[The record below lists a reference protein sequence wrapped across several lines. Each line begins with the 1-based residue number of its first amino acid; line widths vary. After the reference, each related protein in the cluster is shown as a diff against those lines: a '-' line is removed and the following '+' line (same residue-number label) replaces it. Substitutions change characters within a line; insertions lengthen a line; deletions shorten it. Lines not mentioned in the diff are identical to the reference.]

1 MSLSTDVDRP
11 ARYTWRFGRF
21 RLDPDG
27 RRLTDEAGAVL
38 PIAGRA
44 FDVLEYLVRH
54 RDRVVGKEELLSAVW
69 PGVVVEEN
77 NLNQAVHAIRRALGD
92 SRDAPE
98 FLATVPGRGYRFV
111 AQLQDDPPQVP
122 EQVRAAPR
130 AEPSQPSSPAAWYG
144 RPRVYIAAGLAVLL
158 VAGLSLVALRRGSV
172 PAPPPGAETARP
184 PIERPTIAVLPF
196 RTSAHSEASEFL
208 AQSVTDLLRNR
219 LAAFK
224 DVVVIG
230 SPSTSGQTD
239 THLNVRDVGQK
250 LHARFLL
257 QGSVAR
263 TGDQLRIGVQL
274 FDTESGSELWST
286 TFDRS
291 VTDAAAIREGIAQRV
306 AGTLP
311 IAVEPAARD
320 ASADARINL
329 DAYELYVQ
337 GQQLMSNLRVADA
350 ETAVALFRRAT
361 VLDPNFVR
369 GYLALGQAQLLA
381 GQLSTP
387 DDTGVPAALTGY
399 RLSGKTTETM
409 QVLAEAQKAFDRALE
424 LDPALGEAWIER
436 ASLNTDPVKAEELY
450 RKGLRLAP
458 NYGVGYMRF
467 SGFLYGQYRKGEAI
481 EMIDRA
487 RQIDPLTPTLHLRK
501 AFLLM
506 VSRSDV
512 AGHDRLVREALAI
525 NPKLHPALTQLAG
538 SRYEF
543 SGEFVDAVRI
553 IEQSIALDPQSAQGR
568 SRAARIYLD
577 VDDPGAA
584 MAVVRDSQPTSAM
597 VEIAQYQRD
606 PRRAAALT
614 RSRSAEQWELGPVAP
629 MAEAIRDDAIATGD
643 YASALKLLES
653 QYAMGRF
660 GGAGMRM
667 WSRGLALVYG
677 HTLILA
683 GETQRGRDLVTSLMV
698 QIDSES
704 VGRTKDWFSRE
715 RATAFAILGEDE
727 RALQELA
734 ASVKTM
740 KFYRWW
746 YLAELDPL
754 YEHLRGDPRFQTLAE
769 QAKQH
774 RRSQR
779 ALLDELRRKGEVL
792 KRAS

>member
-1 MSLSTDVDRP
+1 L
-11 ARYTWRFGRF
+11 RFGRF

-27 RRLTDEAGAVL
+27 RRLTDETGAVL
-38 PIAGRA
+38 PLAGRA

-111 AQLQDDPPQVP
+111 ARLQDQPLQVP
-122 EQVRAAPR
+122 EKLLAAPPAPR
-130 AEPSQPSSPAAWYG
+130 ADPAESRSPTVWYR
-144 RPRVYIAAGLAVLL
+144 RPYVYVTAGLAALL
-158 VAGLSLVALRRGSV
+158 VAGLSIVGLRRESV
-172 PAPPPGAETARP
+172 PARLPPAAETARLP
-184 PIERPTIAVLPF
+184 LDRPTIAVLPF
-196 RTSAHSEASEFL
+196 RTFAHSEASEFL

-219 LAAFK
+219 LTAFK

-230 SPSTSGQTD
+230 SASASAPAD
-239 THLNVRDVGQK
+239 AHLNVRDVGQK
-250 LHARFLL
+250 LRARFLL

-286 TFDRS
+286 TFDRP

-306 AGTLP
+306 AGTLN
-311 IAVEPAARD
+311 IAVEAAARD

-350 ETAVALFRRAT
+350 ETAVELFRRAT
-361 VLDPNFVR
+361 VLDPTFAR

-381 GQLSTP
+381 SRLSTP
-387 DDTGVPAALTGY
+387 DDTGVPAALTSY
-399 RLSGKTTETM
+399 RLSGKTMETM
-409 QVLAEAQKAFDRALE
+409 QVLAEAQKAFDRSLE

-450 RKGLRLAP
+450 RTGLRLAP

-553 IEQSIALDPQSAQGR
+553 IEQSIALDPQSVQGR

-704 VGRTKDWFSRE
+704 VGRTKDWFSRD

-727 RALQELA
+727 RALKELA

>member
-1 MSLSTDVDRP
+1 M
-11 ARYTWRFGRF
+11 
-21 RLDPDG
+21 
-27 RRLTDEAGAVL
+27 L
-38 PIAGRA
+38 PLAGRA

-69 PGVVVEEN
+69 PAVVVEEN

-111 AQLQDDPPQVP
+111 ARLQYQPLQVP
-122 EQVRAAPR
+122 EKLLAPPPAPR
-130 AEPSQPSSPAAWYG
+130 ADPAESRSPTAWYR
-144 RPRVYIAAGLAVLL
+144 RPYVYVAVGLAALL
-158 VAGLSLVALRRGSV
+158 VAGLSIVGLRRESV
-172 PAPPPGAETARP
+172 PARLAPAAETARLP
-184 PIERPTIAVLPF
+184 LDRPTIAVLPF
-196 RTSAHSEASEFL
+196 RTSADSEGSEFL

-219 LAAFK
+219 LTAFK

-230 SPSTSGQTD
+230 SASASAPAD
-239 THLNVRDVGQK
+239 AHLNVRDVGQK
-250 LHARFLL
+250 LRARFLL

-306 AGTLP
+306 AGTLN

-329 DAYELYVQ
+329 DAYELYAQ
-337 GQQLMSNLRVADA
+337 GQQLMSNLRVDDA
-350 ETAVALFRRAT
+350 ETAVELFRRAT
-361 VLDPNFVR
+361 ILDPKFAR

-381 GQLSTP
+381 GRLSTP
-387 DDTGVPAALTGY
+387 DDTGMPAALTGY
-399 RLSGKTTETM
+399 RLSGKSMETM
-409 QVLAEAQKAFDRALE
+409 QVLAEAQKAFDRSLE
-424 LDPALGEAWIER
+424 LDPALGEAWVER

-525 NPKLHPALTQLAG
+525 NPKLHPALTQLAL

-553 IEQSIALDPQSAQGR
+553 IEQSIALDPQSVRGR

-577 VDDPGAA
+577 VDDPVAA
-584 MAVVRDSQPTSAM
+584 MAVVRDSQPPTSAM

-614 RSRSAEQWELGPVAP
+614 RSRSTEQWELGPIAP
-629 MAEAIRDDAIATGD
+629 MAEAIRDDAIVTGD
-643 YASALKLLES
+643 YASALRLLAS

-683 GETQRGRDLVTSLMV
+683 GETQRGRDLVMSLMV

-727 RALQELA
+727 RALKELA

-754 YEHLRGDPRFQTLAE
+754 YEHLRGDPRFQALAE
-769 QAKQH
+769 QAKEY

-779 ALLDELRRKGEVL
+779 ALLDELRRKGEVP